1 MALTVVPAY
10 FAATVNL
17 EVSINLET
25 SSILHSFFALLKPF
39 IFLLI

>member
-25 SSILHSFFALLKPF
+25 SSITDIVQGYARKA
-39 IFLLI
+39 